1 MSFDYQKYQDD
12 LLNNAGFN
20 LNTLT
25 EEQKSLILMP
35 LEAPENY
42 MCDGEINGKVAFKL
56 WINKM
61 KELGLNSA
69 IINQAIRLNF
79 N

>member
-1 MSFDYQKYQDD
+1 MSFDYQKYQND
-12 LLNNAGFN
+12 LLKNAGFN
-20 LNTLT
+20 LNALT
-25 EEQKSLILMP
+25 EEQKSLILQP

-42 MCDGEINGKVAFKL
+42 MCDGEISGKVAFKI
-56 WINKM
+56 WINKL

-69 IINQAIRLNF
+69 IINQAIRFNF